1 MYPNN
6 WSSSDAPSV
15 PHQPFNSI
23 SPSGA
28 PTTYGPPIDSKA
40 APPQMN
46 GSSYGFAPHPGLAPG
61 QQPPGPPQSGY
72 YQDNVTPLAAHFDSM
87 TMSQAKPQ
95 QQQQQYQQLY
105 QHQQPPPTQ
114 QSQFPVGGPPLP
126 PLPVSSSAFSTT
138 ATSYGGQPQVGG
150 QPPFTAAYGAATGYA
165 NETFSQL
172 PPPPHSAAAPPFSS
186 NLPAAPTPPQPVP
199 PSPAHLSTGFP
210 PMNMMPPMSGPPGPQ
225 YRSPSASAGPPPMP
239 PQPGG
244 LAPAPTAPSSRAM
257 ADNMPSAVEVIAN
270 DRAQRSGVFQTGPVG
285 VTPPLVTTDFVC
297 KDEGNCNP
305 RFMRSSLYAVP
316 TSSGLLKSVGLP
328 FVLTVEP
335 FAELHPEDQYPIL
348 CDLGPQGPVRCIRCK
363 AYMCPSFTF
372 IDGGRR
378 FQCSLCGASTDVPEG
393 YFAHLDHTGRR
404 VDAYQ
409 RAELCLGSYELVAT
423 KEYCKNDELPQPPA
437 FIFLLDVSQAAIRSG
452 LVSLFCSRFI
462 TEILPSLPCDEH
474 GPADAKCPLSIGFI
488 TYDNQLHFYSLVRS
502 QSSTVADGESEAAAT
517 TTCLTKPQMNVVADI
532 SEVFVPAVQGFLVP
546 PDPALLTNLLSTI
559 PSQFSIAASQGAASP
574 DPILGPAIQA
584 GLEALKAAGRC
595 GKLFVLH
602 SSLPTAEAPGR
613 LKHREDRHVIGTDR
627 EKTLLQPATD
637 FYTTLGKQCVE
648 AGCSVDLFLFPNSYI
663 DVATLAEVPRLTSGN
678 LFKYNCFQADLQGD
692 QFISDLRTAVS
703 QPKAFDAVMRIRTS
717 TGTRPFEFLGNFNQ
731 PNTTD
736 VELAAI
742 DKNTAVTC
750 EVRHDDKLPDND
762 LVLVQ
767 AAILYTSLSGQR
779 RLRVHNLALSTS
791 SNASDV
797 YRLAD
802 LDTYMNWLS
811 KTCLQAAV
819 ARTSAQ
825 IVADVTAKVAH
836 TLAGYR
842 RLCAGGAQG
851 ASPGELVLPETI
863 KLLPLY
869 AQCLF
874 KLDAIR
880 PARNSTIDDRCY
892 MMYLLNGMGVEK
904 SSKLIYPTIIPLHS
918 ASLDP
923 SAELPAAIRCSYER
937 LLPDSAYFIHNGIL
951 ALLWLGP
958 KIDPAWIQQIF
969 GVNDVSMLE
978 SEKAKLVEQD
988 NPVSKSI
995 CQAVFPILNQFS
1007 HCAQLRVTRQG
1018 DLSEAWVKRL
1028 MYEDRDDCSN
1038 ASYVE
1043 YLCHIHKE
1051 VRSLLK

>member
-1 MYPNN
+1 
-6 WSSSDAPSV
+6 
-15 PHQPFNSI
+15 
-23 SPSGA
+23 
-28 PTTYGPPIDSKA
+28 
-40 APPQMN
+40 
-46 GSSYGFAPHPGLAPG
+46 
-61 QQPPGPPQSGY
+61 
-72 YQDNVTPLAAHFDSM
+72 
-87 TMSQAKPQ
+87 
-95 QQQQQYQQLY
+95 
-105 QHQQPPPTQ
+105 
-114 QSQFPVGGPPLP
+114 
-126 PLPVSSSAFSTT
+126 
-138 ATSYGGQPQVGG
+138 
-150 QPPFTAAYGAATGYA
+150 
-165 NETFSQL
+165 
-172 PPPPHSAAAPPFSS
+172 
-186 NLPAAPTPPQPVP
+186 
-199 PSPAHLSTGFP
+199 
-210 PMNMMPPMSGPPGPQ
+210 
-225 YRSPSASAGPPPMP
+225 MP
-239 PQPGG
+239 PQAGG

-316 TSSGLLKSVGLP
+316 TTSSLLKSVGLP

-335 FAELHPEDQYPIL
+335 FAELHPEDQHPIL
-348 CDLGPQGPVRCIRCK
+348 CDMGPQGPVRCVRCK

-393 YFAHLDHTGRR
+393 YFAHLDHTGHR

-423 KEYCKNDELPQPPA
+423 KEYCKNDQLPLPPA
-437 FIFLLDVSQAAIRSG
+437 FIFLLDVSQTAIRSG
-452 LVSLFCSRFI
+452 LVGLFCSRFI

-474 GPADAKCPLSIGFI
+474 ESADAKCPLSIGFI
-488 TYDNQLHFYSLVRS
+488 TYDNQLHFYSLSRS
-502 QSSTVADGESEAAAT
+502 TAADGESAGA
-517 TTCLTKPQMNVVADI
+517 TCLTKPQMNVVADI

-559 PSQFSIAASQGAASP
+559 PSQFASAASQGTASP
-574 DPILGPAIQA
+574 DSILGPAIQA

-648 AGCSVDLFLFPNSYI
+648 AGCSVDLFLFPNSYV

-678 LFKYNCFQADLQGD
+678 LFKYSCFQADLQGD
-692 QFISDLRTAVS
+692 QFICDLRMAVS

-742 DKNTAVTC
+742 DNNTAITC
-750 EVRHDDKLPDND
+750 EVRHDDKLPDSD
-762 LVLVQ
+762 LVIIQ

-791 SNASDV
+791 ANASDIF
-797 YRLAD
+797 RLAD

-811 KTCLQAAV
+811 KTCLQATL

-825 IVADVTAKVAH
+825 IVAEVTAKVAH

-842 RLCAGGAQG
+842 RLCTGGAQG

-892 MMYLLNGMGVEK
+892 MMFLLNGMGVEK

-923 SAELPAAIRCSYER
+923 CAELPVAIRCSYER

-958 KIDPAWIQQIF
+958 KIDPTWIQQIF
-969 GVNDVSMLE
+969 GVNDVSILE
-978 SEKAKLVEQD
+978 IEKAKLMEQD
-988 NPVSKSI
+988 NQISKSI
-995 CQAVFPILNQFS
+995 CQTVFPILGQFS
-1007 HCAQLRVTRQG
+1007 HCPQLRVTRQG